1 MSCTADTIEL
11 LHRAGLRATNGRA
24 AVVTALRHAGGHRSV
39 EELIEWIHGESGL
52 YAALS
57 VSTVYRTL
65 EALEETGLVGAVR
78 RQGVATTFEWMG
90 SQESHAHL
98 LCERCGS
105 ELLLP
110 ASVQRRIETAI
121 VRSTA
126 FQPSLGHLTIRGEC
140 ASCAAERAQP
150 RE

>member
-11 LHRAGLRATNGRA
+11 LHGVGLRATNGRA

-39 EELIEWIHGESGL
+39 EELIDWIQGESGL

-65 EALEETGLVGAVR
+65 EALEESGLVGAVR
-78 RQGVATTFEWMG
+78 RQGVPTTFEWMG
-90 SQESHAHL
+90 SHESHAHL
-98 LCERCGS
+98 LCEHCGA
-105 ELLLP
+105 EQLLP
-110 ASVQRRIETAI
+110 AAVQRRIEASIT
-121 VRSTA
+121 RSTA

-140 ASCAAERAQP
+140 ATCAARRSPPA
-150 RE
+150 

>member
-39 EELIEWIHGESGL
+39 EELIAWIQGESGL

-65 EALEETGLVGAVR
+65 EALEGSGLVGAVR
-78 RQGVATTFEWMG
+78 RQGVPTTFEWMG

-98 LCERCGS
+98 LCEQCGA
-105 ELLLP
+105 EQILP
-110 ASVQRRIETAI
+110 AAVQRRIEGAI
-121 VRSTA
+121 ERSTS

-140 ASCAAERAQP
+140 ASCAAGRP
-150 RE
+150 SPS